1 MTATS
6 LGVPGQ
12 DHLMDDLSPEG
23 LEKGASLT
31 RETLA
36 ALDGVEREHPG
47 DDVDHVTRAAMRERL
62 GLELEHHDALLTH
75 ATVNNIASPVQ
86 GIRSIFDMM
95 PNESAEDWDTISER
109 LARVPAAVEGYA
121 ESLRY
126 AASKGVLAAKRQQ
139 LIGAEQSRSFTKA
152 DGFFPSLVT
161 KSGLEGPAR
170 EKLEQ
175 NVNLA
180 CEAYTKLAE
189 VFEEL
194 AENAP
199 EKDAVG
205 REAYQLGSRT
215 FLGEEIDVEEAYEF
229 GVEEL
234 TRLIDEQKQVAS
246 RLNAHYGNGGGDS
259 IDAAMASL
267 NADESLV
274 LHGTDN
280 LKAWMQELSDA
291 AIRDLAGTHFDIPE
305 ELTRLECMI
314 AETGAG
320 GIYYTGP
327 SEDFSR
333 PGRMWWDTPA
343 GVDTFRTWSE
353 TTTVYHEGVPGHH
366 LQVGTQQLQAERLN
380 RWRASFM
387 WVSGHGEGWA
397 LYAERLMEELGYL
410 TTDGEKLG
418 MLMEQRMRA
427 GRVVLDIG
435 LHNELPVPEQFGGG
449 QWTYERG
456 WDFVREHWRMEEP
469 IQRFEYHRYLGWAGQ
484 APSYKLGQRVWEQ
497 LRDEALAR
505 GTSLRDFHREA
516 LELGSL
522 PLSVL
527 RSALSAPHGSGG
539 RCMNSGLP
547 GVGEGADDRQ
557 ATVGTPL
564 HEPLLLLA
572 SQSAGRKAV
581 LTRAGIEF
589 TTLPADVDEEAVL
602 AAALESSGE
611 LAFEDQ
617 VLTLARAKAEASCAA
632 SEGGYV
638 VLGGDSMLEIDGALV
653 GKPRTA
659 DAARERWREM
669 RGKRARLHSGHW
681 LIDDRDPLDGGTGAT
696 FGNTASTDVYF
707 AELSDAEIDAYVSTG
722 EPLWVAGAFTIDGYG
737 GPFIERIEGDHHAVI
752 GLSLPLLRRML
763 AEISLP
769 ITDLWRPTSSS

>member
-1 MTATS
+1 MTTKRTPSPTDYVANDFVERSIALSPMTATS

-36 ALDGVEREHPG
+36 ALDEVERERPG
-47 DDVDHVTRAAMRERL
+47 DDVDHVTRAAIRERL

-95 PNESAEDWDTISER
+95 PNESAADWDTISER
-109 LARVPAAVEGYA
+109 LARVPAAIEGYT

-194 AENAP
+194 ADNAP

-205 REAYQLGSRT
+205 RDAYQLGSRT

-456 WDFVREHWRMEEP
+456 WEFVREHWRMEEP

-527 RSALSAPHGSGG
+527 RSALSAPHGSGV
-539 RCMNSGLP
+539 N
-547 GVGEGADDRQ
+547 A
-557 ATVGTPL
+557 
-564 HEPLLLLA
+564 
-572 SQSAGRKAV
+572 
-581 LTRAGIEF
+581 
-589 TTLPADVDEEAVL
+589 
-602 AAALESSGE
+602 
-611 LAFEDQ
+611 
-617 VLTLARAKAEASCAA
+617 
-632 SEGGYV
+632 
-638 VLGGDSMLEIDGALV
+638 
-653 GKPRTA
+653 
-659 DAARERWREM
+659 
-669 RGKRARLHSGHW
+669 
-681 LIDDRDPLDGGTGAT
+681 
-696 FGNTASTDVYF
+696 
-707 AELSDAEIDAYVSTG
+707 
-722 EPLWVAGAFTIDGYG
+722 
-737 GPFIERIEGDHHAVI
+737 
-752 GLSLPLLRRML
+752 
-763 AEISLP
+763 
-769 ITDLWRPTSSS
+769 

>member
-1 MTATS
+1 MTTTRTSSPTDRLANDYVERSIALSPMAATS
-6 LGVPGQ
+6 LGTPGQ
-12 DHLMDDLSPEG
+12 DHLMDDLSPAG
-23 LEKGASLT
+23 LDRVAALA
-31 RETLA
+31 RETLDS
-36 ALDGVEREHPG
+36 LDSVEREHPG
-47 DDVDHVTRAAMRERL
+47 DDVDRVTRQAMRERL
-62 GLELEHHDALLTH
+62 GLELEHHDSLLTH
-75 ATVNNIASPVQ
+75 ACVNNIASPVQ

-95 PNESAEDWDTISER
+95 PQESAEDWDLISER
-109 LARVPAAVEGYA
+109 LSRVPEAVRGYA

-139 LIGAEQSRSFTKA
+139 RIGAEQSRSFTEA
-152 DGFFPSLVT
+152 DGFFPSLVA
-161 KSGLEGPAR
+161 KSGLEGSAR
-170 EKLEQ
+170 ENLESR
-175 NVNLA
+175 VALA
-180 CEAYTKLAE
+180 FEAYD
-189 VFEEL
+189 EL
-194 AENAP
+194 ATVFDELAHKAP

-215 FLGEEIDVEEAYEF
+215 FLGEEIDVEEAYAF

-234 TRLIDEQKQVAS
+234 TRLIDEQKQVAR
-246 RLNAHYGNGGGDS
+246 RLNEHYGNGGGDS

-274 LHGTDN
+274 LHGTDS
-280 LKAWMQELSDA
+280 LKSWMQELSDA

-366 LQVGTQQLQAERLN
+366 LQVGTQQLQADRLN

-410 TTDGEKLG
+410 QTDGEKLG

-435 LHNELPVPEQFGGG
+435 LHNELPVPEHFGGG
-449 QWTYERG
+449 EWTYERG

-516 LELGSL
+516 LELGGL

-527 RSALSAPHGSGG
+527 REALSAPRNG
-539 RCMNSGLP
+539 
-547 GVGEGADDRQ
+547 GVGA
-557 ATVGTPL
+557 
-564 HEPLLLLA
+564 
-572 SQSAGRKAV
+572 
-581 LTRAGIEF
+581 
-589 TTLPADVDEEAVL
+589 
-602 AAALESSGE
+602 
-611 LAFEDQ
+611 
-617 VLTLARAKAEASCAA
+617 
-632 SEGGYV
+632 
-638 VLGGDSMLEIDGALV
+638 
-653 GKPRTA
+653 
-659 DAARERWREM
+659 
-669 RGKRARLHSGHW
+669 
-681 LIDDRDPLDGGTGAT
+681 
-696 FGNTASTDVYF
+696 
-707 AELSDAEIDAYVSTG
+707 
-722 EPLWVAGAFTIDGYG
+722 
-737 GPFIERIEGDHHAVI
+737 
-752 GLSLPLLRRML
+752 
-763 AEISLP
+763 
-769 ITDLWRPTSSS
+769 

>member
-1 MTATS
+1 M
-6 LGVPGQ
+6 
-12 DHLMDDLSPEG
+12 
-23 LEKGASLT
+23 
-31 RETLA
+31 
-36 ALDGVEREHPG
+36 
-47 DDVDHVTRAAMRERL
+47 
-62 GLELEHHDALLTH
+62 
-75 ATVNNIASPVQ
+75 
-86 GIRSIFDMM
+86 
-95 PNESAEDWDTISER
+95 
-109 LARVPAAVEGYA
+109 
-121 ESLRY
+121 
-126 AASKGVLAAKRQQ
+126 
-139 LIGAEQSRSFTKA
+139 
-152 DGFFPSLVT
+152 
-161 KSGLEGPAR
+161 
-170 EKLEQ
+170 
-175 NVNLA
+175 
-180 CEAYTKLAE
+180 
-189 VFEEL
+189 FEEL

-267 NADESLV
+267 NTDESLV

-527 RSALSAPHGSGG
+527 RSALSAPHGSG
-539 RCMNSGLP
+539 
-547 GVGEGADDRQ
+547 VGA
-557 ATVGTPL
+557 
-564 HEPLLLLA
+564 
-572 SQSAGRKAV
+572 
-581 LTRAGIEF
+581 
-589 TTLPADVDEEAVL
+589 
-602 AAALESSGE
+602 
-611 LAFEDQ
+611 
-617 VLTLARAKAEASCAA
+617 
-632 SEGGYV
+632 
-638 VLGGDSMLEIDGALV
+638 
-653 GKPRTA
+653 
-659 DAARERWREM
+659 
-669 RGKRARLHSGHW
+669 
-681 LIDDRDPLDGGTGAT
+681 
-696 FGNTASTDVYF
+696 
-707 AELSDAEIDAYVSTG
+707 
-722 EPLWVAGAFTIDGYG
+722 
-737 GPFIERIEGDHHAVI
+737 
-752 GLSLPLLRRML
+752 
-763 AEISLP
+763 
-769 ITDLWRPTSSS
+769 

>member
-1 MTATS
+1 MTTMRTPSPTDDLANGFVERSIALSPMTATS
-6 LGVPGQ
+6 LGTPGQ

-23 LEKGASLT
+23 LEQVA
-31 RETLA
+31 TLA
-36 ALDGVEREHPG
+36 RDTLAGLDSVEREHPG
-47 DDVDHVTRAAMRERL
+47 DAVDRVTRAAMRERL

-75 ATVNNIASPVQ
+75 ASVNNIASPVQ

-95 PNESAEDWDTISER
+95 PQETAEDWATISER
-109 LARVPAAVEGYA
+109 LSRVPEAVHGYA

-139 LIGAEQSRSFTKA
+139 RIGAEQSRSFTKA
-152 DGFFPSLVT
+152 DGFFPSLVA
-161 KSGLEGPAR
+161 KSGLEGSAR
-170 EKLEQ
+170 ENLESR
-175 NVNLA
+175 VALA
-180 CEAYTKLAE
+180 CEAYN
-189 VFEEL
+189 EL
-194 AENAP
+194 AAVFDDLEKKAP

-205 REAYQLGSRT
+205 REAYQLGART

-267 NADESLV
+267 NADEALV
-274 LHGTDN
+274 LHGTDS

-366 LQVGTQQLQAERLN
+366 LQVGTQQLQSERLN

-435 LHNELPVPEQFGGG
+435 LHNELPVPERFGGG
-449 QWTYERG
+449 KWTYERG

-516 LELGSL
+516 LELGGL

-527 RSALSAPHGSGG
+527 RSALSAH
-539 RCMNSGLP
+539 
-547 GVGEGADDRQ
+547 
-557 ATVGTPL
+557 
-564 HEPLLLLA
+564 
-572 SQSAGRKAV
+572 
-581 LTRAGIEF
+581 
-589 TTLPADVDEEAVL
+589 
-602 AAALESSGE
+602 
-611 LAFEDQ
+611 
-617 VLTLARAKAEASCAA
+617 
-632 SEGGYV
+632 
-638 VLGGDSMLEIDGALV
+638 
-653 GKPRTA
+653 
-659 DAARERWREM
+659 
-669 RGKRARLHSGHW
+669 
-681 LIDDRDPLDGGTGAT
+681 GTGE
-696 FGNTASTDVYF
+696 V
-707 AELSDAEIDAYVSTG
+707 
-722 EPLWVAGAFTIDGYG
+722 GA
-737 GPFIERIEGDHHAVI
+737 
-752 GLSLPLLRRML
+752 
-763 AEISLP
+763 
-769 ITDLWRPTSSS
+769 

>member
-1 MTATS
+1 MTTKRTPSPTDLVANDFVERSIALSPMTATS

-95 PNESAEDWDTISER
+95 PNENAEDWDTISER

-152 DGFFPSLVT
+152 DGFFPSLVA
-161 KSGLEGPAR
+161 KSGLEGSAR

-246 RLNAHYGNGGGDS
+246 RLNAHYGNGGDDS

-527 RSALSAPHGSGG
+527 RSALSTPHGSG
-539 RCMNSGLP
+539 
-547 GVGEGADDRQ
+547 
-557 ATVGTPL
+557 
-564 HEPLLLLA
+564 
-572 SQSAGRKAV
+572 
-581 LTRAGIEF
+581 
-589 TTLPADVDEEAVL
+589 
-602 AAALESSGE
+602 
-611 LAFEDQ
+611 
-617 VLTLARAKAEASCAA
+617 
-632 SEGGYV
+632 
-638 VLGGDSMLEIDGALV
+638 
-653 GKPRTA
+653 
-659 DAARERWREM
+659 
-669 RGKRARLHSGHW
+669 
-681 LIDDRDPLDGGTGAT
+681 
-696 FGNTASTDVYF
+696 
-707 AELSDAEIDAYVSTG
+707 
-722 EPLWVAGAFTIDGYG
+722 AGA
-737 GPFIERIEGDHHAVI
+737 
-752 GLSLPLLRRML
+752 
-763 AEISLP
+763 
-769 ITDLWRPTSSS
+769 